1 MLHPIVLKFKTPT
14 NSRVLVML
22 RIAGPRG
29 GTKKRDRIL
38 VPQSDRAVQ
47 IHGGRGGWRYF
58 AMYAS
63 RVARATWVDFS
74 MLASSMQV
82 ESQRDDSDRLEL
94 AQLDRA
100 VLWRDVQLV
109 EFSEICDF
117 EGFAAFCLL

>member
-1 MLHPIVLKFKTPT
+1 
-14 NSRVLVML
+14 ML

-29 GTKKRDRIL
+29 ETKKRDRIL
-38 VPQSDRAVQ
+38 LPQSDRAVQ

-94 AQLDRA
+94 GQLDRA
-100 VLWRDVQLV
+100 VLWLDVQLV

-117 EGFAAFCLL
+117 EIFAAFCLL

>member
-47 IHGGRGGWRYF
+47 IHGGRRGWRYF

-63 RVARATWVDFS
+63 QVARATWVNFS

-100 VLWRDVQLV
+100 VLWLDVQLV

>member
-29 GTKKRDRIL
+29 ETKKRDRIL
-38 VPQSDRAVQ
+38 LPQSDRAVQ

-94 AQLDRA
+94 GQLDRA
-100 VLWRDVQLV
+100 VLWLDVQLV

-117 EGFAAFCLL
+117 ESFAAFCLL

>member
-1 MLHPIVLKFKTPT
+1 MEVFK
-14 NSRVLVML
+14 
-22 RIAGPRG
+22 
-29 GTKKRDRIL
+29 
-38 VPQSDRAVQ
+38 
-47 IHGGRGGWRYF
+47 F

-100 VLWRDVQLV
+100 VLWLDVQLV

-117 EGFAAFCLL
+117 ESFAAFCLL

>member
-1 MLHPIVLKFKTPT
+1 MNAFDTFE
-14 NSRVLVML
+14 SRLV
-22 RIAGPRG
+22 AQVWRG
-29 GTKKRDRIL
+29 LFLGVGDSSL
-38 VPQSDRAVQ
+38 QVY
-47 IHGGRGGWRYF
+47 GGRRGWRDF

-63 RVARATWVDFS
+63 QVARATWVNFS

-100 VLWRDVQLV
+100 VLWLDVQLV

-117 EGFAAFCLL
+117 ESFATFYLL

>member
-38 VPQSDRAVQ
+38 VLQSDRAVQ
-47 IHGGRGGWRYF
+47 IHGGRRGWRYF

-63 RVARATWVDFS
+63 QVARAAIGMVGMKFGLS
-74 MLASSMQV
+74 PG
-82 ESQRDDSDRLEL
+82 EL
-94 AQLDRA
+94 FLCVVIA
-100 VLWRDVQLV
+100 
-109 EFSEICDF
+109 
-117 EGFAAFCLL
+117 

>member
-38 VPQSDRAVQ
+38 VPQSDRVVQ
-47 IHGGRGGWRYF
+47 IHGGRRGWRYF

-63 RVARATWVDFS
+63 QVARATWVNFS

-100 VLWRDVQLV
+100 VLWLDVQLV

-117 EGFAAFCLL
+117 ESFAAFCLL

>member
-14 NSRVLVML
+14 NSR
-22 RIAGPRG
+22 RIEGACHAENSWAAWGDE
-29 GTKKRDRIL
+29 KRDRLFI
-38 VPQSDRAVQ
+38 PQSDRAVQ
-47 IHGGRGGWRYF
+47 IHGGRRGWRYF

-63 RVARATWVDFS
+63 QVARATWVNFS

-100 VLWRDVQLV
+100 VLWLDVQLV
-109 EFSEICDF
+109 EFSEIIMRF
-117 EGFAAFCLL
+117 

>member
-38 VPQSDRAVQ
+38 VLQSDRAVQ
-47 IHGGRGGWRYF
+47 IHGGRRGWRYF

-63 RVARATWVDFS
+63 RVTRATWVDFS

-94 AQLDRA
+94 GQLDRA
-100 VLWRDVQLV
+100 VLWLDVQLV